1 MFLVLCFSFCTLFSE
16 NAWTGPGSMNT
27 SSGSLTERGRVRG
40 KSDGTCSSCCCIKYE
55 DRRNTTYY
63 GKWVECSTESAD
75 RIITFHRQI
84 HLSQLLIRRIFHR
97 HKTFNAK
104 IKQTFSPYR
113 KENSTLHRLQNQ
125 RAKTFK
131 KIISFYSN
139 DYTRPINTP
148 FGKIQEQQ
156 R

>member
-1 MFLVLCFSFCTLFSE
+1 MEPAAAAVVLSPKIGETQLITA
-16 NAWTGPGSMNT
+16 N
-27 SSGSLTERGRVRG
+27 
-40 KSDGTCSSCCCIKYE
+40 
-55 DRRNTTYY
+55 
-63 GKWVECSTESAD
+63 ESNVVQNPQAAD

-139 DYTRPINTP
+139 DYTRPIDTP